1 MYSSGTV
8 VLLNNMSMI
17 VLADMHPDIY
27 PFIIC
32 LKSITVLLSVIIP
45 HHYVRFIVNTIAFSF
60 DNICILFLPKHD
72 RENGV
77 YCGHS

>member
-1 MYSSGTV
+1 
-8 VLLNNMSMI
+8 MSMI
-17 VLADMHPDIY
+17 VLADMHPDISVH
-27 PFIIC
+27 IIC